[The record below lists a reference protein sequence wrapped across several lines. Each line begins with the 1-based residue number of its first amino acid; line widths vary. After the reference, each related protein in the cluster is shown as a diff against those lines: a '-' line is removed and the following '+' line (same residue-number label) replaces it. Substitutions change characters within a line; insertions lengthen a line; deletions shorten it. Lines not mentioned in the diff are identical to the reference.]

1 MHLRRRLA
9 CFCWIK
15 NTFKQS
21 TLIDTPNHLCVQRR
35 RAISVEISDSLKFTL
50 HVLWNEMS
58 QTSQTTPSN
67 LTEGYPV
74 TNLTLVVLLLIPC
87 VVILLLLNCF
97 FLVYKLLILSK
108 KKSNRQERED
118 AEEMLLQSTLQRVR
132 RVSDVVFP
140 SLQDGRRAY
149 MSVSEPVLPHPVT
162 SSRASSRERAGVD
175 HRNRLLRPDGATGLG
190 SLRAPSTI
198 RATPSAAGFTS
209 RLDLPSG
216 SRTCSISKTGWCKSA
231 PVLPQSSDSEA
242 EIRVNLVPPNSP
254 TQETEHVG
262 HLRRSST
269 YDMLTDVNP
278 GAAVHVFDKVHTEC
292 ECINPPLEASCLNT
306 SAVGPGLD
314 SDFGASAGVSLRIL
328 SDSDGLSNG
337 VLASALEWDYYDP
350 CYVKQNNVPKHKH
363 HRPAVHTKQYWV

>member
-1 MHLRRRLA
+1 
-9 CFCWIK
+9 
-15 NTFKQS
+15 
-21 TLIDTPNHLCVQRR
+21 
-35 RAISVEISDSLKFTL
+35 
-50 HVLWNEMS
+50 MS
-58 QTSQTTPSN
+58 QISQTTPSN

-87 VVILLLLNCF
+87 VVILLLLNCL
-97 FLVYKLLILSK
+97 FLGYKLLILSK
-108 KKSNRQERED
+108 SNNRRKRED
-118 AEEMLLQSTLQRVR
+118 TEEMLLQSTLQRVTA
-132 RVSDVVFP
+132 FP
-140 SLQDGRRAY
+140 PLHDGRRAY

-175 HRNRLLRPDGATGLG
+175 HRIRLLRPDGATGSG

-198 RATPSAAGFTS
+198 RATSSAAGFTPR

-216 SRTCSISKTGWCKSA
+216 SRTHSASKAGWCRSA

-242 EIRVNLVPPNSP
+242 ETRVNLVPPNSP
-254 TQETEHVG
+254 TQETEHVCYI
-262 HLRRSST
+262 RRSST
-269 YDMLTDVNP
+269 YEMLTDVNP
-278 GAAVHVFDKVHTEC
+278 GVAVHVFDKADMEC
-292 ECINPPLEASCLNT
+292 EYINPSSEMSGLNA

-328 SDSDGLSNG
+328 SADSDSLSNG

-363 HRPAVHTKQYWV
+363 HRPAMHIKQYWV